1 MKEVEGYIDH
11 KKMLFLDSL
20 LNARFGDLFEG
31 DELESFH
38 KFLDGS
44 ARNAG
49 GFVIAFPTIDLQMV
63 WVSYEI
69 DRDLSDREQIVINLS
84 PKVHLT
90 PQPVKPEALAEIP
103 VWWHIQHNKK
113 SEEEYPVN

>member
-49 GFVIAFPTIDLQMV
+49 GVMILTLKNMERIMIFLDLFLN
-63 WVSYEI
+63 STKSLFLLRKSGRSI
-69 DRDLSDREQIVINLS
+69 LPKRS
-84 PKVHLT
+84 PKRPLS
-90 PQPVKPEALAEIP
+90 LR
-103 VWWHIQHNKK
+103 KK
-113 SEEEYPVN
+113 K